1 MVDTDINYTAEKN
14 VTIWSDRDYRLS
26 DLPIYLNGAKVVN
39 ISSNRLNQEEK
50 IGLLIHE
57 PSMIYLVHERYIGD
71 KLNEI
76 LIKDGW
82 IRLPDEGTLVVSL
95 ETSIWRHGTEDVYTI
110 LKLPPKNIYSILFR
124 GNNQFSYFSCL

>member
-50 IGLLIHE
+50 IGL
-57 PSMIYLVHERYIGD
+57 LVHERYIGD